1 MEYLVVILLIIILF
15 LLLKKNTINEKFG
28 RQLLSPD
35 ILEVTKNGSTANI
48 IFKRDKNSSQEK
60 TNAKSEYLIFYID
73 ANQPNQGVW
82 VQRKVLCSSDKC
94 DFKLDN
100 LTGIKYHLVM
110 VETHEEKTST
120 IKKIV
125 KFSDTNPYKLIEFTE
140 QAKVVAQPVS
150 QENQL
155 EIVDPSKENQLE
167 IVDPSTNP
175 IVEMNVTKEKA
186 PPPAPYTVCGNNPK
200 VNYVKNSGDM
210 EDMDY
215 RIKCDEDMEITRL
228 EEKVGRGLWGEFKK
242 GYLSLDLKM
251 DN

>member
-15 LLLKKNTINEKFG
+15 LLLKKKKINEKFG

-35 ILEVTKNGSTANI
+35 ILEVIKNGSTANI
-48 IFKRDKNSSQEK
+48 LFKRAKNSSQEN
-60 TNAKSEYLIFYID
+60 TNDKSEYLIFYID
-73 ANQPNQGVW
+73 EKAPNQGVW
-82 VQRKVLCSSDKC
+82 VQRKVLCNSDKC
-94 DFKLDN
+94 NFKLEN
-100 LTGIKYHLVM
+100 LTGMKYHLVM
-110 VETHEEKTST
+110 VEIHQEKISP

-125 KFSDTNPYKLIEFTE
+125 KFSDIQPYKLIEFTE

-155 EIVDPSKENQLE
+155 EIG
-167 IVDPSTNP
+167 DPSTNP
-175 IVEMNVTKEKA
+175 IVEMNVTKEKS

-215 RIKCDEDMEITRL
+215 RIKCEEDMEITRL